1 MSLTMDAY
9 EKMCKINSE
18 YKIGKIS
25 NPDFRK
31 YGVVWEGFD
40 IDELKEFAEENI
52 SVDPRENFY
61 APSNPE
67 LESLPLMKSISDEVY
82 AGMPV
87 EAGECTGQTRNFTAV
102 EYHQGSE
109 VNIALTDVVMVLAHR
124 AVLEEKGSIN
134 PRKDA
139 ELFFVP
145 AGTVFEM
152 YSDTLHYSPIK
163 VHDSGFAVIVI
174 LPQGSNQPLP
184 DGFKAE
190 NRRIVKKNKFQLV
203 HACRKD
209 KIAAG
214 AVIGVTGEL
223 IELKQIEG

>member
-1 MSLTMDAY
+1 MDAY
-9 EKMCKINSE
+9 EKMCEINSE
-18 YKIGKIS
+18 YKIRKIS
-25 NPDFRK
+25 DPDFRK
-31 YGVVWEGFD
+31 YGVVWEEFD
-40 IDELKEFAEENI
+40 IGELRKFAEENI
-52 SVDPRENFY
+52 SVDPEGNFY
-61 APSNPE
+61 TPSDPK
-67 LESLPLMKSISDEVY
+67 LERLPLMKKISDEVY

-134 PRKDA
+134 PREDA

-163 VHDSGFAVIVI
+163 VHSTGFSVIVI
-174 LPQGSNQPLP
+174 LPEGSNQPLP
-184 DGFKAE
+184 GEFRAGNK
-190 NRRIVKKNKFQLV
+190 RIVKKNKFQLV

-209 KIAAG
+209 KIETG